1 MGGATDKRLF
11 YIPTYMVK
19 QVNLAPMQE
28 ESPFLTSLSLHSA
41 PGLGC
46 ENKGDSCYAL
56 NPTNDSAFD
65 LR

>member
-28 ESPFLTSLSLHSA
+28 ESSVPDK
-41 PGLGC
+41 P
-46 ENKGDSCYAL
+46 E
-56 NPTNDSAFD
+56 PP
-65 LR
+65 